1 MLPEDIIGNKIL
13 ELAKDKLSFSMK
25 EVLALF
31 PNMRES
37 IIKAV
42 FKELRE
48 ANKIVMHGDKR
59 SAQYALAGKKIE
71 QNMSAKIESEDDL
84 IKLII
89 KKFNGAG
96 WVSIDTLLE
105 FVDKYT
111 QKPFE
116 VFKKLKE
123 LECVEYNASNYKFTD
138 LDKHNEVALTD
149 LYKQILA
156 MFEKDKVYAIPELME
171 KLQKDRPAITDVI
184 RALEY
189 NGMIYKEGMKRFTKY
204 VWHDYVIPLDAN
216 SKEIPIKEKDT
227 NEPAKKNRPEVID
240 ELYLMLVAAPR
251 VTVSVGGSNDGPYSI
266 KVSNECVRVKELSFE
281 TAIDC
286 VGKLKQ
292 LTTKVEA
299 NG

>member
-13 ELAKDKLSFSMK
+13 ELAKNKLSFSMK
-25 EVLALF
+25 EVLDLF

-37 IIKAV
+37 AIKAV

-59 SAQYALAGKKIE
+59 SAQYTLAGRKIE
-71 QNMSAKIESEDDL
+71 QNLSANIQNEDDL
-84 IKLII
+84 IKLIV

-138 LDKHNEVALTD
+138 LDKYNEVALTE

-156 MFEKDKVYAIPELME
+156 MFEKDKVYSIPELME

-216 SKEIPIKEKDT
+216 AKEMPIKEKET

-251 VTVSVGGSNDGPYSI
+251 VTVSAGGNNNEQYSI
-266 KVSNECVRVKELSFE
+266 KVSNECIRVKEFSFE

-286 VGKLKQ
+286 VAKLKQ